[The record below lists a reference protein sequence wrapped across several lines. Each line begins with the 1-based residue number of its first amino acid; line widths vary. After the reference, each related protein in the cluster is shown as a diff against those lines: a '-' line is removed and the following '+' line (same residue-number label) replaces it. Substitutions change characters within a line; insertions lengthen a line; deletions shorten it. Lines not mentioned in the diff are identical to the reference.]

1 MEQTL
6 AAVGAPVEP
15 TVRRYPLD
23 IVNAG
28 EDTYIVM
35 SKGHHD
41 PHEFMRA
48 VRAEG
53 YEWPLGMPEHKWA
66 RAVPT
71 KEAYR
76 SCIYVFTEPHARGAF
91 PATYSWE
98 AYGDDR
104 YEVLVAP
111 NCSSTAR
118 AARAAGI
125 VCTCC
130 RRPTL
135 RRGHRRAGR

>member
-111 NCSSTAR
+111 NGPGELPASGGSAR
-118 AARAAGI
+118 PG
-125 VCTCC
+125 
-130 RRPTL
+130 
-135 RRGHRRAGR
+135 G